1 MNRSILSI
9 ALISACLAGGSMQI
23 TACSSDASGT
33 HEAASTGT
41 LRLPIVTQANGHT
54 YRLDASIQIYGP
66 TYATLYTGDNP
77 TETVLTTSLQT
88 GNYTAYLS
96 YWTLEIQGS
105 DGNYQPVSATLT
117 SGNYASFSIFNQSS
131 TTISFLFETDGV
143 VVPFGEGQLN
153 VKFGVNE
160 IPPACTILGSDCPS
174 GTWCAPPGLTG
185 STLACIQ
192 AGSVGLGEACTA
204 PTDCAANSTCIDFGS
219 GSVCAAVCAPSQ
231 FGQACGGGTCTQ
243 SSEDYGICIPSG
255 ASLPDAG
262 AGGAGTGGFGTGGF
276 GSGGKTFIFSAG
288 GSSSFRT

>member
-23 TACSSDASGT
+23 TACSSDASGSN
-33 HEAASTGT
+33 EAASTGT
-41 LRLPIVTQANGHT
+41 LRLPLVTQANGHT
-54 YRLDASIQIYGP
+54 YRLEASIEIYGP
-66 TYATLYTGDNP
+66 TFTNLYTGSDS
-77 TETVLTTSLQT
+77 TATVLTTSLQT
-88 GNYTAYLS
+88 GSYTAYLGS
-96 YWTLEIQGS
+96 WTLEIQGS
-105 DGNYQPVSATLT
+105 DGNYQPVSAILT
-117 SGNYASFSIFNQSS
+117 SGYYDNFTIFNQSS

-153 VKFGVNE
+153 VKLGVNE
-160 IPPACTILGSDCPS
+160 VPPTCTILGTDCPS

-192 AGSVGLGEACTA
+192 AGWLGLGEACA
-204 PTDCAANSTCIDFGS
+204 EPTDCAANSTCIDFGS
-219 GSVCAAVCAPSQ
+219 GSVCAGVCAASQ

-243 SSEDYGICIPSG
+243 SSIDYGVCVPPG

-262 AGGAGTGGFGTGGF
+262 AGGAGPDAGAGGFEAAGGRPVF
-276 GSGGKTFIFSAG
+276 ATG